1 MASYNAMHVRFSCLA
16 ALIAGFC
23 LVAGGRAA
31 AQSAPRGGEA
41 LAMIIE
47 NPDRAA
53 SNMHSYEFLPLEDTR
68 APKGFKPFY
77 VSHYGR
83 HGSRYETSAS
93 FAKAALDGLRKAD
106 SLSLLT
112 PVGRALYKDV
122 QAVSDEHIGMDG
134 ALTARGGR
142 EHQMLAERLVGRYPS
157 VFNRKDRNE
166 VLACASTSQRCIV
179 SMANFIGAL
188 KGKAPELAFT
198 CTSGERLMAYINPP
212 IDYSR
217 SKLDF
222 LSQAGASG
230 DWSPFLSRITSDPA
244 SAGTVIGDV
253 DAFINSVFSAG
264 CVCQD
269 LDFLGID
276 IFRNYFTPEE
286 LTSLWQK
293 RNDMVYGL
301 WGNSVENG
309 DVVRESPIPLLK
321 DIVEKADAAIADG
334 SRRCADFRFGHDTT
348 ILPLAALLGIDDP
361 QGRRFPISEAHEH
374 WFSNEQVQMATNIQ
388 MIFYR
393 NRRGEVLAK
402 VLFNEREVPIPALRP
417 LEGPYYPWDTLRA
430 WFLSIC
436 Q

>member
-1 MASYNAMHVRFSCLA
+1 MASCNVMPVRFFCLT

-23 LVAGGRAA
+23 LAAGGRAA
-31 AQSAPRGGEA
+31 AQPASREGGA

-53 SNMHSYEFLPLEDTR
+53 SNMHSYEFDRLEDTR

-93 FAKAALDGLRKAD
+93 FAKAALDGFRKAD

-112 PVGRALYKDV
+112 PVGAALYRDV
-122 QAVSDEHIGMDG
+122 QAVSDEHQGMDG
-134 ALTARGGR
+134 ALTPRGGR
-142 EHQMLAERLVGRYPS
+142 EHQMLAKRMVGRYPS
-157 VFNRKDRNE
+157 IFRHRDGGEVF
-166 VLACASTSQRCIV
+166 ACASTSQRCIV

-188 KGKAPELAFT
+188 KGMAPGLDFI
-198 CTSGERLMAYINPP
+198 CTSGERYMSYINPP

-222 LSQAGASG
+222 LTQPGPGS
-230 DWSPFLSRITSDPA
+230 DWTGFLSRIFTDPDA
-244 SAGTVIGDV
+244 AMDLAGDA
-253 DAFINSVFSAG
+253 DAFVNAVFSAG

-276 IFRNYFTPEE
+276 IFREYFTPEE
-286 LTSLWQK
+286 LTGLWMK

-309 DVVRESPIPLLK
+309 DVVRESPVPLLE
-321 DIVEKADAAIADG
+321 DIVAKADAAIAAG
-334 SRRCADFRFGHDTT
+334 SRRCADLRFGHDTT

-361 QGRRFPISEAHEH
+361 LGRRFPISEAHDY

-388 MIFYR
+388 MVFYR
-393 NRRGEVLAK
+393 NRKGEVLAK
-402 VLFNEREVPIPALRP
+402 VLFNEREVNIPAMKP

-430 WFLSIC
+430 WFLSLC
-436 Q
+436 R

>member
-1 MASYNAMHVRFSCLA
+1 MHVRFLCLA
-16 ALIAGFC
+16 ALIAGIS
-23 LVAGGRAA
+23 LASGGQAA
-31 AQSAPRGGEA
+31 AQSAPRDGEA

-53 SNMHSYEFLPLEDTR
+53 SNMHSYEFGPLVDTR

-112 PVGRALYKDV
+112 PAGAALYRDV
-122 QAVSDEHIGMDG
+122 QAVSDEHKGMDG
-134 ALTARGGR
+134 ALTPRGGR
-142 EHQMLAERLVGRYPS
+142 EHQMLAERMVGRYPS

-166 VLACASTSQRCIV
+166 VLACSSTSQRCIV
-179 SMANFIGAL
+179 SMANFLGAL
-188 KGKAPELAFT
+188 NGAAPQLDFT
-198 CTSGERLMAYINPP
+198 CSSGERLMAYINPP
-212 IDYSR
+212 IDYARCSM
-217 SKLDF
+217 DF
-222 LSQAGASG
+222 LKQAGSTG
-230 DWSPFLSRITSDPA
+230 QDWSPFLSRIFSDPA
-244 SAGTVIGDV
+244 SAGGLIGDT
-253 DAFINSVFSAG
+253 DAFINSIYSAG

-286 LTSLWQK
+286 LTGLWK
-293 RNDMVYGL
+293 TRNDMIYGL

-309 DVVRESPIPLLK
+309 DVVSESPVPLLL
-321 DIVEKADAAIADG
+321 DFVGKADEAIAAG
-334 SRRCADFRFGHDTT
+334 SRRCADLRFGHDTT

-361 QGRRFPISEAHEH
+361 QGRRFPISEAHEY

-388 MIFYR
+388 MVFYR
-393 NRRGEVLAK
+393 NRKDEVLAK
-402 VLFNEREVPIPALRP
+402 VLFNEREVSIPALKP

-430 WFLSIC
+430 WFLSLC

>member
-1 MASYNAMHVRFSCLA
+1 MTSYKALHVRFSCLA
-16 ALIAGFC
+16 ALIAGLC

-31 AQSAPRGGEA
+31 AQPAPRGGEA
-41 LAMIIE
+41 LAMIVE

-53 SNMHSYEFLPLEDTR
+53 SNMHSYEFLPLEDSR

-112 PVGRALYKDV
+112 PAGSALYKDV
-122 QAVSDEHIGMDG
+122 QAVSDEHQGMDG
-134 ALTARGGR
+134 ALTPRGGR
-142 EHQMLAERLVGRYPS
+142 EHQMLAERMVGRYPS
-157 VFNRKDRNE
+157 VFKGKDRSE

-188 KGKAPELAFT
+188 KGKAPGLAFT
-198 CTSGERLMAYINPP
+198 CTSGERYMSYINPP

-217 SKLDF
+217 SNLDF
-222 LSQAGASG
+222 LSQAGPG
-230 DWSPFLSRITSDPA
+230 DDWSAFFSRIFKDKDAA
-244 SAGTVIGDV
+244 SALVGDAGT
-253 DAFINSVFSAG
+253 FMNSVFSAG

-269 LDFLGID
+269 LDFMGID
-276 IFRNYFTPEE
+276 IFRNYFTTEE
-286 LTSLWQK
+286 LLTLWEK

-309 DVVRESPIPLLK
+309 DVVRESPLPLLK
-321 DIVEKADAAIADG
+321 DFVTKADEAIAG
-334 SRRCADFRFGHDTT
+334 GRRCADLRFGHDTT

-361 QGRRFPISEAHEH
+361 QGRRFPISDAHDY

-393 NRRGEVLAK
+393 NRKGEVLAK
-402 VLFNEREVPIPALRP
+402 VLFNEREVNIPAMKP

-430 WFLSIC
+430 WFLSLC